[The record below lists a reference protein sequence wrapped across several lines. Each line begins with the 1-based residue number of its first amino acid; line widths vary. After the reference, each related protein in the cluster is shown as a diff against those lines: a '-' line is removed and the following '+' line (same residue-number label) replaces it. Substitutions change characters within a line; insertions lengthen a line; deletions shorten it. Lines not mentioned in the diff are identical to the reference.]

1 MSVVTKE
8 LLQELGIQLQDEDYA
23 LLADHFDTTL
33 QDRVIEEIVLELNP
47 EQAHQLAE
55 MQASSDDELLTWL
68 HANVPELAIIVSDE
82 VDILLGELAENSEA
96 IGS

>member
-47 EQAHQLAE
+47 EQAHQLAQ
-55 MQASSDDELLTWL
+55 MQASSDGDLLTWL
-68 HANVPELAIIVSDE
+68 HANVPELQRAAPMAAR
-82 VDILLGELAENSEA
+82 LLTTSGPT
-96 IGS
+96 